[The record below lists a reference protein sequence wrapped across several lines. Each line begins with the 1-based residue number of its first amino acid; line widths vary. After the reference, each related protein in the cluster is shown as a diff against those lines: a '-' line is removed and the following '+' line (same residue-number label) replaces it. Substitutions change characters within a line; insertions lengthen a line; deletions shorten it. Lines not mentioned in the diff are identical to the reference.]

1 MITMGRFAPTP
12 SGRLHI
18 GNVYALLC
26 AWAHA
31 KQQGGTLVLR
41 IEDLDALRCPKEY
54 ADLIAEDLR
63 WLGLDWDEGA
73 YLGKDEKK
81 YFQSQRNEIYQEYLN
96 RLEKDGHLF
105 PCFCSRG
112 ELHAADA
119 PHLSD
124 GRYRYA
130 GTCRNLTQEEIA
142 IKKFIRPPALRARV
156 NDVPI
161 NFVDEHYGAQSYIL
175 EEDSGDFIVQRS
187 DGVFAYHLAVVV
199 DDALMGVT
207 EIVRGRDLLD
217 SVPVQLYLYKLLGF
231 TPPQYCHIP
240 LLVDKTGRR
249 LAKRDKDLDMGIL
262 RQKYTPETIIGYIA
276 WQIGLLPQKEQ
287 ITAQEFLKIFDV
299 NKLSHEDIILKGE
312 I

>member
-1 MITMGRFAPTP
+1 MSIVGRFAPTP
-12 SGRLHI
+12 SGRLHL

-31 KQQGGTLVLR
+31 RKQGGTVVLR
-41 IEDLDALRCPKEY
+41 IEDLDAVRCPREY
-54 ADLIAEDLR
+54 ADLLVGDLH

-73 YLGKDEKK
+73 YSGKECDK
-81 YFQSQRNEIYQEYLN
+81 YFQSRRSGIYQEYLN
-96 RLEKDGHLF
+96 RLEKEGHLF

-124 GRYRYA
+124 GRYRYP

-142 IKKFIRPPALRARV
+142 IKKFIRPPAMRVRV
-156 NDVPI
+156 NDEPI
-161 NFVDEHYGAQSYIL
+161 SFTDGHYGAKTYVL

-231 TPPQYCHIP
+231 TPPRYCHIP
-240 LLVDKTGRR
+240 LLVDKDGRR
-249 LAKRDKDLDMGIL
+249 LAKRDKDLDMGVL
-262 RQKYTPETIIGYIA
+262 REKYTPEEIIGYIA
-276 WQIGLLPQKEQ
+276 WQVGLIPRKEK
-287 ITAQEFLKIFDV
+287 ITAKEFLQIFAV
-299 NKLSHEDIILKGE
+299 NKLPHEDIILKGE